1 MDCEEMKQRITHG
14 IHETLI
20 SHVHKSIDERTSA
33 ATVAMG
39 MAIAMRLCD
48 IVQLDEYTTLVE
60 NIVGSIKPPHPNE

>member
-20 SHVHKSIDERTSA
+20 SHVHKPIEEQTSA
-33 ATVAMG
+33 ATVAVG

-48 IVQLDEYTTLVE
+48 ILQLDEYTALVE
-60 NIVGSIKPPHPNE
+60 NIIGSIKPPPPTE